1 MDAQLLALAKAQDD
15 FRQQVAVGLTDLKS
29 IYDACAR
36 EHGNEVK
43 QRANEHESARRAIEG
58 ANAERDKL
66 EQKLVQCEHAL
77 SETKHALVETREK
90 AKDVRVVRC
99 DACAREREREMRV
112 LCDAG
117 ISKVCIIR
125 VVSSGR
131 GSRVISS
138 AESSR
143 GAFADVGYACVC
155 VFCVDLS
162 HGFVCAGKRM
172 GV

>member
-1 MDAQLLALAKAQDD
+1 M
-15 FRQQVAVGLTDLKS
+15 
-29 IYDACAR
+29 
-36 EHGNEVK
+36 
-43 QRANEHESARRAIEG
+43 
-58 ANAERDKL
+58 
-66 EQKLVQCEHAL
+66 
-77 SETKHALVETREK
+77 
-90 AKDVRVVRC
+90 RV
-99 DACAREREREMRV
+99 RERERE
-112 LCDAG
+112 LELSWDAG
-117 ISKVCIIR
+117 LSKVCIIW